1 MHSGMRY
8 LIPTLVLLLSSPTA
22 VLRADHHEGEL
33 KSHSAIT
40 PAPRQGGWIKRHESF
55 NAKVTANQ
63 GNIDLAFIGDS
74 ITQGWEGRGK
84 VVWEKYYSHRKSL
97 NLGIGGD
104 RTQHVLWR
112 MDNGNLDGIQPKVAV
127 IMIGTNNSADDRNTA
142 NEMVDGVRAIV
153 GQLRSKLPQTRL
165 LLLGIFP
172 RGDVFNDRHGKIL
185 QVNQALARLHDGEY
199 VTYLDIGHEF
209 MDDNGTISPS
219 IMPDYLHLSS
229 AGYGIWASAI
239 ESFLSTHLGDSV
251 ITPKNVQ
258 VDGDWTIE
266 IEGPDGAVEADLE
279 IKADGPILAGH
290 VAMGPDRILPFK
302 SGGRF
307 ENQIDIQIVRDRPDG
322 SNMTY
327 NLTGIIDGD
336 QITGTVSTRLDG
348 ERVTQPWSAKRQKP

>member
-1 MHSGMRY
+1 MRY
-8 LIPTLVLLLSSPTA
+8 LIPTLILLLSSSTA
-22 VLRADHHEGEL
+22 LLRADHHEGEQ

-40 PAPRQGGWIKRHESF
+40 PTPREGGWVKRHEGF
-55 NAKVTANQ
+55 NAKVQANQ
-63 GNIDLAFIGDS
+63 GKIDLAFIGDS

-84 VVWEKYYSHRKSL
+84 IVWEKFYSHRKTL

-112 MDNGNLDGIQPKVAV
+112 MDNGNLEGIQPKVAV

-142 NEMVDGVRAIV
+142 NEIVDGVQAIV
-153 GQLRSKLPQTRL
+153 AQLRSKLPQTKL

-172 RGDVFNDRHGKIL
+172 RGDVFNDRRGKIL
-185 QVNQALARLHDGEY
+185 QVNQTLARLHDGEF
-199 VTYLDIGHEF
+199 VTYLDIGHHF
-209 MDDNGTISPS
+209 MDNSGTISPS

-229 AGYGIWASAI
+229 AGYGIWADAI
-239 ESFLSTHLGDSV
+239 EAFVSSHLGDTA
-251 ITPKNVQ
+251 ITPKTVH

-279 IKADGPILAGH
+279 IKADGPVLTGH

-307 ENQIDIQIVRDRPDG
+307 EDQIDIQIVRDRPDG

-327 NLTGIIDGD
+327 NLTGIVKGN

-348 ERVTQPWSAKRQKP
+348 ERVTQPWSATRQ

>member
-1 MHSGMRY
+1 MRY
-8 LIPTLVLLLSSPTA
+8 LTLTLILLLSAPA
-22 VLRADHHEGEL
+22 VLLQADHHEGDQ

-40 PAPRQGGWIKRHESF
+40 PAPREGGWMNRHEGF
-55 NAKVTANQ
+55 NTKVQANQ

-84 VVWEKYYSHRKSL
+84 IVWEKYYSHRKAL

-112 MDNGNLDGIQPKVAV
+112 MDNGNLEGIHPKVAV

-153 GQLRSKLPQTRL
+153 SQLRSKLPQTKL

-172 RGDVFNDRHGKIL
+172 RGDVFNSRRGKIL
-185 QVNQALARLHDGEY
+185 QVNQAISRLHDGEF
-199 VTYLDIGHEF
+199 VTYLDIGQHF
-209 MDDNGTISPS
+209 MDNDGTISPS
-219 IMPDYLHLSS
+219 IMPDYLHLST
-229 AGYGIWASAI
+229 AGYGIWADAI
-239 ESFLSTHLGDSV
+239 EPFISAQLGNTSSS
-251 ITPKNVQ
+251 PKTVD
-258 VDGDWTIE
+258 VDGDWTLE

-279 IKADGPILAGH
+279 IKANGPILTGQ
-290 VAMGPDRILPFK
+290 VAMGPNRILPFK

-327 NLTGIIDGD
+327 NMTGIVSGN

-348 ERVTQPWSAKRQKP
+348 ERITQDWSAKRQ